1 MVFSPLSLRKR
12 FIYKGKRITIK
23 LIYNI
28 QNMAQVFKTT
38 DYTIGKL
45 IDDIEIGDIA
55 LPHIQRPFVW
65 YKKISK
71 VRDLFDSIY
80 RGYPIGYLL
89 FWENAN
95 RSDYKNIGFEEKK
108 RKIPR
113 FLIIDGQQ
121 RLTALFAVMKN
132 QEVLTPDYEQKKIKI
147 AFKPIDVTFKVG
159 DAATD
164 RDPEYIADLSSLWSG
179 EGDFAIISSFINQ
192 LKEKREI
199 SKDEEKT
206 ISANI
211 QSLIN
216 INKYPLTA
224 LEIAPNL
231 EEEIVSDIFVRINS
245 QGVNLTQADFILTLL
260 SVYWEEGR
268 KEIEQFCI
276 DSRKIPGKETH
287 FSSFNY
293 LIKPDPD
300 DMLRVL
306 VGLTFHRAKMKDIYS
321 IIRGRNMETGEFS
334 EELRT
339 QQFDKLK
346 SNLPTI
352 LDNTNWQSFLK
363 ILIGG
368 GYKDEELISS
378 KSAVLYS
385 YILYLVGKQNF
396 NTNNHE
402 LQRIIG
408 RWFVM
413 ASLTGRYSS
422 SPETAFEKDLNRIR
436 EFNHDGFISGLE
448 KIIGE
453 KLTNDFWDIT
463 LVGQMETSSAR
474 SPEANAFYAAL
485 NKLGSS
491 VLFSRKFVG
500 DLYDPSLKIKK
511 KRLEKHHI
519 FPRNYLISKYGFD
532 KNKDKAKINQIAN
545 FTFLEFEDNIEIS
558 DEKPSEY
565 FVMVKK
571 RFSDNE
577 VKEMLN
583 QHAIPENFY
592 QLEYDDF
599 LQERRKLMTGII
611 KKAFNKI

>member
-1 MVFSPLSLRKR
+1 
-12 FIYKGKRITIK
+12 
-23 LIYNI
+23 
-28 QNMAQVFKTT
+28 MAQVFKTT

-55 LPHIQRPFVW
+55 LPDIQRPFVW
-65 YKKISK
+65 YRKISK

-95 RSDYKNIGFEEKK
+95 RSDYKNIGFDEKK

-121 RLTALFAVMKN
+121 RLTALFAVIKN
-132 QEVLTPDYEQKKIKI
+132 LEVLTPDYDKKHIKI
-147 AFKPIDVTFKVG
+147 AFKPMDGTFKVG

-164 RDPEYIADLSSLWSG
+164 RDPEFISNIATLWSG
-179 EGDFAIISSFINQ
+179 EGDFSIITTYLAK
-192 LKEKREI
+192 LKENREI
-199 SKDEEKT
+199 SKEEEKI
-206 ISANI
+206 ISTNI

-216 INKYPLTA
+216 ILKYPLTA
-224 LEIAPNL
+224 LEVTAELP
-231 EEEIVSDIFVRINS
+231 EEVVSDIFVRINS

-268 KEIEQFCI
+268 KEIEQFAI
-276 DSRKIPGKETH
+276 DSRKVPDKNTRY
-287 FSSFNY
+287 SSFNY

-300 DMLRVL
+300 DMLRIL
-306 VGLTFHRAKMKDIYS
+306 IGLSFQRAKMRDVYS
-321 IIRGRNMETGEFS
+321 IIRGRNIETGEFS
-334 EELRT
+334 KELRET
-339 QQFDKLK
+339 QFTKLK
-346 SNLPTI
+346 EHLPNV

-363 ILIGG
+363 ILIGC

-378 KSAVLYS
+378 KNAVLYS
-385 YILYLVGKQNF
+385 YILYLIGKINF
-396 NTNNHE
+396 QANNFE

-413 ASLTGRYSS
+413 TSITGRYSS
-422 SPETAFEKDLNRIR
+422 SPETAFEKDLNKIKD
-436 EFNHDGFISGLE
+436 FDQNSFISGLE
-448 KIIGE
+448 KIIADS
-453 KLTNDFWDIT
+453 LTNDFWEVS

-485 NKLGSS
+485 NKLGSPI
-491 VLFSRKFVG
+491 LFSHKLVG
-500 DLYDPSLKIKK
+500 DLYDPSLKLKK

-519 FPRNYLISKYGFD
+519 FPRNYLITKYGFD

-545 FTFLEFEDNIEIS
+545 LTFLEFEDNIEIS
-558 DEKPSEY
+558 DANPQEY
-565 FVMVKK
+565 FNLVKK
-571 RFSDNE
+571 RFNESDLAS
-577 VKEMLN
+577 MLA

-592 QLEYDDF
+592 ELEYDEF
-599 LQERRKLMTGII
+599 LQKRRKLMAGVIR
-611 KKAFNKI
+611 KAFNKI

>member
-1 MVFSPLSLRKR
+1 
-12 FIYKGKRITIK
+12 
-23 LIYNI
+23 
-28 QNMAQVFKTT
+28 MAQVFKTT
-38 DYTIGKL
+38 DYTIAKL

-55 LPHIQRPFVW
+55 LPDIQRPFVW

-132 QEVLTPDYEQKKIKI
+132 QEVLTPDYERKNIKI
-147 AFKPIDVTFKVG
+147 AFRPIDALFKVG

-164 RDPEYIADLSSLWSG
+164 RDPEYIPDLSALWSG
-179 EGDFAIISSFINQ
+179 EGDFAIISNFISA

-199 SKDEEKT
+199 TKEEEKT
-206 ISANI
+206 ISSNI

-245 QGVNLTQADFILTLL
+245 QGVSLTQADFILTLL

-276 DSRKIPGKETH
+276 DSRKIPEKETR

-306 VGLTFHRAKMKDIYS
+306 VGLTFHRAKMKDVYS
-321 IIRGRNMETGEFS
+321 IIRGRDMETGEFS
-334 EELRT
+334 EDLRT

-346 SNLPTI
+346 VNLPTI

-385 YILYLVGKQNF
+385 YILYLIGKQNF
-396 NTNNHE
+396 NTQNHE

-413 ASLTGRYSS
+413 SSLTGRYSS
-422 SPETAFEKDLNRIR
+422 SPETAFEKDLNRIK
-436 EFNHDGFISGLE
+436 EFNPDGFISGLE
-448 KIIGE
+448 KIISE
-453 KLTNDFWDIT
+453 NLTNDFWDIT

-485 NKLGSS
+485 NKLGSP
-491 VLFSRKFVG
+491 VLFSRKLVG

-532 KNKDKAKINQIAN
+532 KNEDKAKINQIAN
-545 FTFLEFEDNIEIS
+545 LTFLEFEDNIEIS
-558 DEKPSEY
+558 DDKPSEY
-565 FVMVKK
+565 FAMVQK
-571 RFSDNE
+571 RFGESE
-577 VKEMLN
+577 IKEMLA

>member
-1 MVFSPLSLRKR
+1 
-12 FIYKGKRITIK
+12 
-23 LIYNI
+23 
-28 QNMAQVFKTT
+28 MAQVFKTT
-38 DYTIGKL
+38 DYTIAKL

-55 LPHIQRPFVW
+55 LPDIQRPFVW

-132 QEVLTPDYEQKKIKI
+132 QEVLTPDYERKNIKI
-147 AFKPIDVTFKVG
+147 AFKPLDSTFKVG

-179 EGDFAIISSFINQ
+179 EGDFAIISSFIAN

-206 ISANI
+206 ISSNI

-245 QGVNLTQADFILTLL
+245 QGVSLTQADFILTLL

-276 DSRKIPGKETH
+276 DSRKIPEKETR

-306 VGLTFHRAKMKDIYS
+306 VGLTFHRAKMKDVYS
-321 IIRGRNMETGEFS
+321 IIRGRDMETGEFS

-346 SNLPTI
+346 LNLPTI

-363 ILIGG
+363 VLIGG

-385 YILYLVGKQNF
+385 YIIYLIGKQNF
-396 NTNNHE
+396 NTQSHE

-413 ASLTGRYSS
+413 SSLTGRYSS
-422 SPETAFEKDLNRIR
+422 SPETAFEKDLNRIK
-436 EFNHDGFISGLE
+436 EFNQDGFISGLE

-453 KLTNDFWDIT
+453 NLTNDFWDIT

-485 NKLGSS
+485 NKLGSP

-532 KNKDKAKINQIAN
+532 KNKNKAKINQIAN
-545 FTFLEFEDNIEIS
+545 LTFLEFEDNIEIS
-558 DEKPSEY
+558 DDKPSEY
-565 FVMVKK
+565 FAMVQK
-571 RFSDNE
+571 RFGENE
-577 VKEMLN
+577 IKEMLA

-599 LQERRKLMTGII
+599 LQKRRKLMTGII

>member
-1 MVFSPLSLRKR
+1 
-12 FIYKGKRITIK
+12 
-23 LIYNI
+23 
-28 QNMAQVFKTT
+28 MAQVFKTT

-45 IDDIEIGDIA
+45 MDDIEIGDIA
-55 LPHIQRPFVW
+55 LPDIQRPFVW

-95 RSDYKNIGFEEKK
+95 RSDYKNIGFDEKK

-132 QEVLTPDYEQKKIKI
+132 QEVLTPDYERKTIKI
-147 AFKPIDVTFKVG
+147 AFRPIDALFKVG

-164 RDPEYIADLSSLWSG
+164 RDPEYIPDLSALWSG
-179 EGDFAIISSFINQ
+179 EGDYAIISNFIST

-199 SKDEEKT
+199 TKEEEKT
-206 ISANI
+206 ISSNI

-245 QGVNLTQADFILTLL
+245 QGVSLTQADFILTLL

-276 DSRKIPGKETH
+276 DSRKIPDKETR

-306 VGLTFHRAKMKDIYS
+306 VGLTFHRAKMKDVYS
-321 IIRGRNMETGEFS
+321 IIRGRDMGTGEFS

-346 SNLPTI
+346 LNLPTI

-385 YILYLVGKQNF
+385 YILYLIGKQNF
-396 NTNNHE
+396 NTQNHE

-413 ASLTGRYSS
+413 SSLTGRYSS
-422 SPETAFEKDLNRIR
+422 SPETAFEKDLNRIK
-436 EFNHDGFISGLE
+436 EFNPDGFISGLE

-453 KLTNDFWDIT
+453 NLTNDFWDIT

-485 NKLGSS
+485 NKLGSP
-491 VLFSRKFVG
+491 VLFSRKLVG

-545 FTFLEFEDNIEIS
+545 LTFLEFEDNIEIS
-558 DEKPSEY
+558 DDKPSEY
-565 FVMVKK
+565 FAMVQK
-571 RFSDNE
+571 RFGESE
-577 VKEMLN
+577 IIEMLA

-592 QLEYDDF
+592 HLEYDDF

>member
-1 MVFSPLSLRKR
+1 
-12 FIYKGKRITIK
+12 
-23 LIYNI
+23 
-28 QNMAQVFKTT
+28 MAQVFKTT

-55 LPHIQRPFVW
+55 LPDIQRPFVW
-65 YKKISK
+65 YRKISK

-95 RSDYKNIGFEEKK
+95 RSDYKNIGFDEKK

-121 RLTALFAVMKN
+121 RLTALFAVIKN
-132 QEVLTPDYEQKKIKI
+132 QEVLTPDYEKKKIKI
-147 AFKPIDVTFKVG
+147 AFKPIDSTFKVG

-164 RDPEYIADLSSLWSG
+164 RDPEYVADISSLWAG
-179 EGDFAIISSFINQ
+179 EGDFSIINAFLSK
-192 LKEKREI
+192 LKEVKEI
-199 SKDEEKT
+199 DKEEEKI

-211 QSLIN
+211 QNLIN
-216 INKYPLTA
+216 IAKYPLTA
-224 LEIAPNL
+224 LEISADLL
-231 EEEIVSDIFVRINS
+231 EETVSDIFVRINS
-245 QGVNLTQADFILTLL
+245 QGVSLTQADFILTLL

-268 KEIEQFCI
+268 KEIEQFAI
-276 DSRKIPGKETH
+276 DSRKVPDKDTRY
-287 FSSFNY
+287 SSFNY

-300 DMLRVL
+300 DMLRIL
-306 VGLTFHRAKMKDIYS
+306 VGCSFHRAKMKDVYS
-321 IIRGRNMETGEFS
+321 IIRGRDMETGEFS

-339 QQFDKLK
+339 KQFEKLK
-346 SNLPTI
+346 THLPLV

-363 ILIGG
+363 ILIGS

-378 KSAVLYS
+378 KNAVLYS
-385 YILYLVGKQNF
+385 YIIYLIGKLNF
-396 NTNNHE
+396 NVSHHE

-413 ASLTGRYSS
+413 TSVTGRYSS
-422 SPETAFEKDLNRIR
+422 SPETAFEKDLNRIK
-436 EFNHDGFISGLE
+436 EFDENSFVAGLE
-448 KIIGE
+448 KIITDN
-453 KLTNDFWDIT
+453 LTNDFWEIT

-485 NKLGSS
+485 NKLGSP
-491 VLFSRKFVG
+491 VLFSRKLVG

-545 FTFLEFEDNIEIS
+545 LTFLEFEDNIEIS
-558 DEKPSEY
+558 DANPSEY
-565 FVMVKK
+565 FAMVKK
-571 RFSDNE
+571 RFADNE
-577 VKEMLN
+577 LNEMLN
-583 QHAIPENFY
+583 QHAIPDNFY
-592 QLEYDDF
+592 QLEYDEF
-599 LQERRKLMTGII
+599 LQKRRKLMASVIR
-611 KKAFNKI
+611 KAFNKI

>member
-1 MVFSPLSLRKR
+1 
-12 FIYKGKRITIK
+12 
-23 LIYNI
+23 
-28 QNMAQVFKTT
+28 MAQVFKTT
-38 DYTIGKL
+38 DYTIAKL

-55 LPHIQRPFVW
+55 LPDIQRPFVW

-95 RSDYKNIGFEEKK
+95 RSDYKNIGFDEKK

-132 QEVLTPDYEQKKIKI
+132 QEVLTPDYERKNIKI
-147 AFKPIDVTFKVG
+147 AFKPLDSTFKVG

-179 EGDFAIISSFINQ
+179 DGDFAIISSFIAN

-199 SKDEEKT
+199 SKEEEKT
-206 ISANI
+206 ISSNI

-245 QGVNLTQADFILTLL
+245 QGVSLTQADFILTLL

-276 DSRKIPGKETH
+276 DSRKIPEKETR

-306 VGLTFHRAKMKDIYS
+306 VGLTFHRAKMKDVYS
-321 IIRGRNMETGEFS
+321 IIRGRDMETGEFS

-346 SNLPTI
+346 LNLPTI

-385 YILYLVGKQNF
+385 YIIYLIGKQNF
-396 NTNNHE
+396 NTQNHE

-413 ASLTGRYSS
+413 SSLTGRYSS
-422 SPETAFEKDLNRIR
+422 SPETAFEKDLNRIK
-436 EFNHDGFISGLE
+436 EFNPDGFISGLE
-448 KIIGE
+448 KIISE
-453 KLTNDFWDIT
+453 NLTNDFWDIT

-485 NKLGSS
+485 NKLGSA
-491 VLFSRKFVG
+491 VLFSRKLVG

-545 FTFLEFEDNIEIS
+545 LTFLEFEDNIEIS
-558 DEKPSEY
+558 DDKPSEY
-565 FVMVKK
+565 FAMVQK
-571 RFSDNE
+571 RFGESE
-577 VKEMLN
+577 IKEMLA

>member
-1 MVFSPLSLRKR
+1 
-12 FIYKGKRITIK
+12 
-23 LIYNI
+23 
-28 QNMAQVFKTT
+28 MAQVFKTT
-38 DYTIGKL
+38 DYTITKL

-55 LPHIQRPFVW
+55 LPDIQRPFVW

-89 FWENAN
+89 FWESAN

-132 QEVLTPDYEQKKIKI
+132 QEVLTPDYERKNIKI
-147 AFKPIDVTFKVG
+147 AFKPLDSTFKVG

-179 EGDFAIISSFINQ
+179 EGDFAIISSFIAN

-206 ISANI
+206 ISSNI

-245 QGVNLTQADFILTLL
+245 QGVSLTQADFILTLL

-276 DSRKIPGKETH
+276 DSRKIPEKETR
-287 FSSFNY
+287 FSPFNY

-306 VGLTFHRAKMKDIYS
+306 VGLTFHRAKMKDVYS
-321 IIRGRNMETGEFS
+321 IIRGRDMETGEFS

-346 SNLPTI
+346 LNLPTI
-352 LDNTNWQSFLK
+352 LDNTNWQGFLK
-363 ILIGG
+363 VLIGG

-385 YILYLVGKQNF
+385 YIIYLIGKQNF
-396 NTNNHE
+396 NTQNHE

-413 ASLTGRYSS
+413 SSLTGRYSS
-422 SPETAFEKDLNRIR
+422 SPETAFEKDLNRIK
-436 EFNHDGFISGLE
+436 EFNPDGFISGLE

-453 KLTNDFWDIT
+453 NLTNDFWDIT

-485 NKLGSS
+485 NKLGSP
-491 VLFSRKFVG
+491 VLFSRKLVG

-545 FTFLEFEDNIEIS
+545 LTFLEFEDNIEIS
-558 DEKPSEY
+558 DDKPSEY
-565 FVMVKK
+565 FAMVQK
-571 RFSDNE
+571 RFGESEIN
-577 VKEMLN
+577 EMLN
-583 QHAIPENFY
+583 QHAIPENFH
-592 QLEYDDF
+592 QLEYDEF

>member
-1 MVFSPLSLRKR
+1 
-12 FIYKGKRITIK
+12 
-23 LIYNI
+23 
-28 QNMAQVFKTT
+28 MAQVFKTT
-38 DYTIGKL
+38 DYTIAKL

-55 LPHIQRPFVW
+55 LPDIQRPFVW

-132 QEVLTPDYEQKKIKI
+132 QEVLTPDYERKNIKI
-147 AFKPIDVTFKVG
+147 AFKPLDSTFKVG

-179 EGDFAIISSFINQ
+179 EGDFAIISSFIAN

-206 ISANI
+206 ISSNI

-245 QGVNLTQADFILTLL
+245 QGVSLTQADFILTLL

-276 DSRKIPGKETH
+276 DSRKIPEKETR

-306 VGLTFHRAKMKDIYS
+306 VGLTFHRAKMKDVYS
-321 IIRGRNMETGEFS
+321 IIRGRDMETGEFS

-346 SNLPTI
+346 LNLPTI
-352 LDNTNWQSFLK
+352 LDNTNWQGFLK
-363 ILIGG
+363 VLIGG

-385 YILYLVGKQNF
+385 YIIYLIGKQNF
-396 NTNNHE
+396 NTQNHE

-413 ASLTGRYSS
+413 SSLTGRYSS
-422 SPETAFEKDLNRIR
+422 SPETAFEKDLNRIK
-436 EFNHDGFISGLE
+436 EFNPDGFISGLE

-453 KLTNDFWDIT
+453 NLTNDFWDIT

-485 NKLGSS
+485 NKLGSP
-491 VLFSRKFVG
+491 VLFSRKLVG

-545 FTFLEFEDNIEIS
+545 LTFLEFEDNIEIS
-558 DEKPSEY
+558 DDKPSEY
-565 FVMVKK
+565 FAMVQK
-571 RFSDNE
+571 RFGENE
-577 VKEMLN
+577 IKEMLA

-599 LQERRKLMTGII
+599 LQKRRKLMTGII

>member
-1 MVFSPLSLRKR
+1 
-12 FIYKGKRITIK
+12 
-23 LIYNI
+23 
-28 QNMAQVFKTT
+28 MAQVFKTT

-55 LPHIQRPFVW
+55 LPDIQRPFVW
-65 YKKISK
+65 FKKISK

-132 QEVLTPDYEQKKIKI
+132 QEVLTPDYEKKKIKI
-147 AFKPIDVTFKVG
+147 AFKPIDGTFKVG

-164 RDPEYIADLSSLWSG
+164 RDPEYIPDLSALWSG
-179 EGDFAIISSFINQ
+179 DGDFAIISSFIEQ
-192 LKEKREI
+192 LKEKRDI
-199 SKDEEKT
+199 SKDEEKN
-206 ISANI
+206 ISAGI

-231 EEEIVSDIFVRINS
+231 AEEIVSDIFVRINS
-245 QGVNLTQADFILTLL
+245 AGVSLTQADFILTLL
-260 SVYWEEGR
+260 SVYWEDGR
-268 KEIEQFCI
+268 KEIEQFCV
-276 DSRKIPGKETH
+276 DSRRIPGEEVR
-287 FSSFNY
+287 FSSFNH

-300 DMLRVL
+300 DILRVL
-306 VGLTFHRAKMKDIYS
+306 VGFTFHRAKMKDVYS
-321 IIRGRNMETGEFS
+321 IIRGRDMETGEFS
-334 EELRT
+334 EDLRT
-339 QQFDKLK
+339 QQFNKLK
-346 SNLPTI
+346 NNLPTI
-352 LDNTNWQSFLK
+352 LDNTNWLSFLT
-363 ILIGG
+363 ILIGC

-378 KSAVLYS
+378 KNVVLYS
-385 YILYLVGKQNF
+385 YILYLMGKENF
-396 NTNNHE
+396 STQNHE
-402 LQRIIG
+402 FQRVIG

-422 SPETAFEKDLNRIR
+422 SPETAFEKDLNKIK
-436 EFNHDGFISGLE
+436 EFSSDGFVNGLE
-448 KIIGE
+448 KIIADN
-453 KLTNDFWDIT
+453 LTNDFWDIT
-463 LVGQMETSSAR
+463 LVGQMETSSTQ
-474 SPEANAFYAAL
+474 SPEANAFYASL
-485 NKLGSS
+485 NKLGSQI
-491 VLFSRKFVG
+491 LFSRKLVG

-511 KRLEKHHI
+511 KRLERHHI
-519 FPRNYLISKYGFD
+519 FPRNFLISKYKFD

-545 FTFLEFEDNIEIS
+545 LTFLEFKDNIEIS
-558 DEKPSEY
+558 DSNPNEY
-565 FVMVKK
+565 FAMVRE
-571 RFSDNE
+571 RFDD
-577 VKEMLN
+577 KELTDMLDK
-583 QHAIPENFY
+583 HGIPGNFY

-599 LQERRKLMTGII
+599 LQKRRKLMVRVI

>member
-1 MVFSPLSLRKR
+1 
-12 FIYKGKRITIK
+12 
-23 LIYNI
+23 
-28 QNMAQVFKTT
+28 MAQVFKTT
-38 DYTIGKL
+38 DYTIAKL

-55 LPHIQRPFVW
+55 LPDIQRPFVW

-89 FWENAN
+89 FWESAN

-132 QEVLTPDYEQKKIKI
+132 QEVLTPDYERKNIKI
-147 AFKPIDVTFKVG
+147 AFKPLDSTFKVG

-179 EGDFAIISSFINQ
+179 EGDFAIISSFIAN

-206 ISANI
+206 ISSNI

-245 QGVNLTQADFILTLL
+245 QGVSLTQADFILTLL

-276 DSRKIPGKETH
+276 DSRKIPEKETR

-306 VGLTFHRAKMKDIYS
+306 VGLTFHRAKMKDVYS
-321 IIRGRNMETGEFS
+321 IIRGRDMETGEFS

-346 SNLPTI
+346 LNLPTI
-352 LDNTNWQSFLK
+352 LDNTNWQGFLK
-363 ILIGG
+363 VLIGG

-385 YILYLVGKQNF
+385 YIIYLIGKQNF
-396 NTNNHE
+396 NTQNHE

-413 ASLTGRYSS
+413 SSLTGRYSS
-422 SPETAFEKDLNRIR
+422 SPETAFEKDLNRIK
-436 EFNHDGFISGLE
+436 EFNPDGFISGLE

-453 KLTNDFWDIT
+453 NLTNDFWDIT

-485 NKLGSS
+485 NKLGSP
-491 VLFSRKFVG
+491 VLFSRKLVG

-545 FTFLEFEDNIEIS
+545 LTFLEFEDNIEIS
-558 DEKPSEY
+558 DDKPSEY
-565 FVMVKK
+565 FAMVQK
-571 RFSDNE
+571 RFGENE
-577 VKEMLN
+577 IKEMLA

-599 LQERRKLMTGII
+599 LQKRRRLMTGII

>member
-1 MVFSPLSLRKR
+1 
-12 FIYKGKRITIK
+12 
-23 LIYNI
+23 
-28 QNMAQVFKTT
+28 MAQVFKTT

-45 IDDIEIGDIA
+45 MDDIEIGDIA
-55 LPHIQRPFVW
+55 LPDIQRPFVW

-71 VRDLFDSIY
+71 IRDLFDSIY

-95 RSDYKNIGFEEKK
+95 RSDYKNIGFDEKK

-121 RLTALFAVMKN
+121 RLTAFFAVMKN
-132 QEVLTPDYEQKKIKI
+132 QEVLTPDYESKTIKI
-147 AFKPIDVTFKVG
+147 AFRPIDALFKVG

-164 RDPEYIADLSSLWSG
+164 RDPEYIPNLSALWSG
-179 EGDFAIISSFINQ
+179 EGDFAIISNFISA

-199 SKDEEKT
+199 TKEEEKT
-206 ISANI
+206 ISSNI

-245 QGVNLTQADFILTLL
+245 QGVSLTQADFILTLL

-276 DSRKIPGKETH
+276 DSRKIPEKETR

-300 DMLRVL
+300 DILRVL
-306 VGLTFHRAKMKDIYS
+306 VGLAFHRAKMKDIYS
-321 IIRGRNMETGEFS
+321 IIRGRDMETGEFS
-334 EELRT
+334 EELRM
-339 QQFDKLK
+339 QQFNKLK
-346 SNLPTI
+346 FNLPII

-378 KSAVLYS
+378 KSAVLFS
-385 YILYLVGKQNF
+385 YIIYLIGKQNF
-396 NTNNHE
+396 NTQNHE

-413 ASLTGRYSS
+413 SSLTGRYSS
-422 SPETAFEKDLNRIR
+422 SPETAFEKDLNRIK
-436 EFNHDGFISGLE
+436 EFNPDGFISGLE
-448 KIIGE
+448 KIISE
-453 KLTNDFWDIT
+453 NLTNDFWDIT

-485 NKLGSS
+485 NKLGSP
-491 VLFSRKFVG
+491 VLFSRKLVG

-519 FPRNYLISKYGFD
+519 FPRNYLISMYGFD

-545 FTFLEFEDNIEIS
+545 MTFLEFEDNIEIS
-558 DEKPSEY
+558 DDKPSEY
-565 FVMVKK
+565 FEMVQK
-571 RFSDNE
+571 RFSE
-577 VKEMLN
+577 SEIKEMLA

-592 QLEYDDF
+592 QLEYGEF

>member
-1 MVFSPLSLRKR
+1 
-12 FIYKGKRITIK
+12 
-23 LIYNI
+23 
-28 QNMAQVFKTT
+28 MAQVFKTT

-45 IDDIEIGDIA
+45 MDDIEIGDIA
-55 LPHIQRPFVW
+55 LPDIQRPFVW

-95 RSDYKNIGFEEKK
+95 RSDYKNIGFDEKK

-132 QEVLTPDYEQKKIKI
+132 QEVLTPDYESKTIKI
-147 AFKPIDVTFKVG
+147 AFRPIDALFKVG

-164 RDPEYIADLSSLWSG
+164 RDPEYIPDLSALWSG
-179 EGDFAIISSFINQ
+179 EGDFAIISNFISA

-199 SKDEEKT
+199 TKEEEKT
-206 ISANI
+206 ISSNI

-245 QGVNLTQADFILTLL
+245 QGVSLTQADFILTLL

-276 DSRKIPGKETH
+276 DSRKIPEKETR

-306 VGLTFHRAKMKDIYS
+306 VGLTFHRAKMKDVYS
-321 IIRGRNMETGEFS
+321 IIRGRDMETGEFL
-334 EELRT
+334 EDLRT

-346 SNLPTI
+346 LNLPTI

-385 YILYLVGKQNF
+385 YILFLIGKQNF
-396 NTNNHE
+396 NTQNHE

-422 SPETAFEKDLNRIR
+422 SPETAFEKDLNRIK
-436 EFNHDGFISGLE
+436 EFNPDGFISGLE
-448 KIIGE
+448 KIIDE
-453 KLTNDFWDIT
+453 NLTNDFWNIT

-485 NKLGSS
+485 NKLGSP
-491 VLFSRKFVG
+491 VLFSRKLVG

-545 FTFLEFEDNIEIS
+545 LTFLEFEDNIEIS
-558 DEKPSEY
+558 DDKPSEY
-565 FVMVKK
+565 FAMVQK
-571 RFSDNE
+571 RFGESE
-577 VKEMLN
+577 IKEMLA

-611 KKAFNKI
+611 KKAFSKI

>member
-1 MVFSPLSLRKR
+1 
-12 FIYKGKRITIK
+12 
-23 LIYNI
+23 
-28 QNMAQVFKTT
+28 MAQVFKTT

-45 IDDIEIGDIA
+45 MDDIEIGDIA
-55 LPHIQRPFVW
+55 LPDIQRPFVW

-95 RSDYKNIGFEEKK
+95 RNDYKNIGFKEKK

-132 QEVLTPDYEQKKIKI
+132 QEVLTPDYESKKIKI
-147 AFKPIDVTFKVG
+147 AFRPTNAIFKVG

-164 RDPEYIADLSSLWSG
+164 RDPEYIPDLSALWSG
-179 EGDFAIISSFINQ
+179 EGDYAVISNFISQ
-192 LKEKREI
+192 LKEKRDIAKE
-199 SKDEEKT
+199 EEKT

-245 QGVNLTQADFILTLL
+245 QGVSLTQADFILTLL

-276 DSRKIPGKETH
+276 DSRQTPKKETR
-287 FSSFNY
+287 FSSFNH

-306 VGLTFHRAKMKDIYS
+306 VGLTFHRAKMKDVYS
-321 IIRGRNMETGEFS
+321 IIRGRDMETGVFS
-334 EELRT
+334 EDLRT

-346 SNLPTI
+346 QNLPTI

-378 KSAVLYS
+378 KNAVLYS
-385 YILYLVGKQNF
+385 YVLFLIGKQDF
-396 NTNNHE
+396 NTQHYE

-413 ASLTGRYSS
+413 TSLTGRYSS
-422 SPETAFEKDLNRIR
+422 SPETAFEKDLNRIK
-436 EFNHDGFISGLE
+436 EFNLDGFVSGLE
-448 KIIGE
+448 KIIDE
-453 KLTNDFWDIT
+453 NLTNDFWNIT

-485 NKLGSS
+485 NKLGSP
-491 VLFSRKFVG
+491 VLFSRKLVG
-500 DLYDPSLKIKK
+500 DLYDPSLKTKK

-519 FPRNYLISKYGFD
+519 FPRNYLVSKYGFD
-532 KNKDKAKINQIAN
+532 NKKDKAKINQIAN
-545 FTFLEFEDNIEIS
+545 LTFLEFEDNIEIS
-558 DEKPSEY
+558 DDTPSKY
-565 FVMVKK
+565 FATLKR
-571 RFSDNE
+571 RFSESELN
-577 VKEMLN
+577 EMLA
-583 QHAIPENFY
+583 QHAVPENFH
-592 QLEYDDF
+592 QLEYDTF
-599 LQERRKLMTGII
+599 LERRRKLIAGII
-611 KKAFNKI
+611 KRAFDKI

>member
-1 MVFSPLSLRKR
+1 
-12 FIYKGKRITIK
+12 
-23 LIYNI
+23 
-28 QNMAQVFKTT
+28 MAQVFKTT
-38 DYTIGKL
+38 DYTIAKL

-55 LPHIQRPFVW
+55 LPDIQRPFVW

-95 RSDYKNIGFEEKK
+95 RSDYKNIGFDEKK

-132 QEVLTPDYEQKKIKI
+132 QEVLTPDYERKNIKI
-147 AFKPIDVTFKVG
+147 AFKPLDSTFKVG

-179 EGDFAIISSFINQ
+179 EGDFAIISSFIAN

-199 SKDEEKT
+199 SKEEEKT
-206 ISANI
+206 ISSNI

-245 QGVNLTQADFILTLL
+245 QGVSLTQADFILTLL

-276 DSRKIPGKETH
+276 DSRKIPEKETR

-306 VGLTFHRAKMKDIYS
+306 VGLTFHRAKMKDVYS
-321 IIRGRNMETGEFS
+321 IIRGRDMETGEFS

-346 SNLPTI
+346 LNLPTI

-363 ILIGG
+363 VLIGG

-378 KSAVLYS
+378 KNAVLYS
-385 YILYLVGKQNF
+385 YILYLIGKQNF
-396 NTNNHE
+396 NTQNHE

-413 ASLTGRYSS
+413 SSLTGRYSS
-422 SPETAFEKDLNRIR
+422 SPETAFEKDLNRIK
-436 EFNHDGFISGLE
+436 EFNLDGFISGLE

-453 KLTNDFWDIT
+453 NLTNDFWDIT

-485 NKLGSS
+485 NKLGSP
-491 VLFSRKFVG
+491 VLFSRKLVG

-545 FTFLEFEDNIEIS
+545 LTFLEFEDNIEIS
-558 DEKPSEY
+558 DDKPSEY
-565 FVMVKK
+565 FAMVQK
-571 RFSDNE
+571 RFGESE
-577 VKEMLN
+577 IQEMLA

>member
-1 MVFSPLSLRKR
+1 
-12 FIYKGKRITIK
+12 
-23 LIYNI
+23 
-28 QNMAQVFKTT
+28 MAQVFKTT

-45 IDDIEIGDIA
+45 MDDIEIGDIA
-55 LPHIQRPFVW
+55 LPDIQRPFVW

-121 RLTALFAVMKN
+121 RLTALFAVMKD
-132 QEVLTPDYEQKKIKI
+132 QEVLTPDYEKKKIKI
-147 AFKPIDVTFKVG
+147 AFKPLDSTFKVG

-179 EGDFAIISSFINQ
+179 EGDFAIISSFITN

-199 SKDEEKT
+199 SKNEEKT

-224 LEIAPNL
+224 LEIVPNL

-245 QGVNLTQADFILTLL
+245 QGVSLTQADFILTLL

-276 DSRKIPGKETH
+276 DSRKIPEKETR

-306 VGLTFHRAKMKDIYS
+306 IGLTFHRAKMKDVYS

-334 EELRT
+334 EDLRT

-346 SNLPTI
+346 LNLPTI

-363 ILIGG
+363 VLIGG
-368 GYKDEELISS
+368 GYKGEELISS

-385 YILYLVGKQNF
+385 YILYLIGKQNF
-396 NTNNHE
+396 NTQNNE

-422 SPETAFEKDLNRIR
+422 SPETVFEKDLNRIK
-436 EFNHDGFISGLE
+436 EFNPDGFTNGLE

-453 KLTNDFWDIT
+453 NLTNDFWDIT

-491 VLFSRKFVG
+491 VLFSRKLVG
-500 DLYDPSLKIKK
+500 NLYDPSLKIRK

-519 FPRNYLISKYGFD
+519 FPRNFLISKYRFD

-545 FTFLEFEDNIEIS
+545 LTFLEFEDNIEIS
-558 DEKPSEY
+558 DDKPSEY
-565 FVMVKK
+565 FAMVQK
-571 RFSDNE
+571 RFDE
-577 VKEMLN
+577 KEIKEMLN

-592 QLEYDDF
+592 QLEYDEF

>member
-1 MVFSPLSLRKR
+1 
-12 FIYKGKRITIK
+12 
-23 LIYNI
+23 
-28 QNMAQVFKTT
+28 MAQVFKTT

-45 IDDIEIGDIA
+45 MDDIEIGDIA
-55 LPHIQRPFVW
+55 LPDIQRPFVW

-95 RSDYKNIGFEEKK
+95 RSDYKNIGFDEKK

-132 QEVLTPDYEQKKIKI
+132 QEVLTPDYESKTIKI
-147 AFKPIDVTFKVG
+147 AFRPIDALFKVG

-164 RDPEYIADLSSLWSG
+164 RDPEYIPDLSALWSG
-179 EGDFAIISSFINQ
+179 EGDFAIISNFISA

-199 SKDEEKT
+199 TKEEEKT
-206 ISANI
+206 ISSNI

-245 QGVNLTQADFILTLL
+245 QGVSLTQADFILTLL

-276 DSRKIPGKETH
+276 DSRKIPEKETR

-306 VGLTFHRAKMKDIYS
+306 VGLTFHRAKMKDVYS
-321 IIRGRNMETGEFS
+321 IIRGRDMETGEFS
-334 EELRT
+334 EDLRT

-346 SNLPTI
+346 LNLPTI

-385 YILYLVGKQNF
+385 YILYLIGKQNF
-396 NTNNHE
+396 NTQNHE

-413 ASLTGRYSS
+413 SSLTGRYSS
-422 SPETAFEKDLNRIR
+422 SPETAFEKDLNRIK
-436 EFNHDGFISGLE
+436 EFSPDGFISGLE

-453 KLTNDFWDIT
+453 NLTNDFWDIT

-485 NKLGSS
+485 NKLGSP
-491 VLFSRKFVG
+491 VLFSRKLVG

-545 FTFLEFEDNIEIS
+545 LTFFEFEDNIEIS
-558 DEKPSEY
+558 DNKPSEY
-565 FVMVKK
+565 FAMVQK
-571 RFSDNE
+571 RFGESE
-577 VKEMLN
+577 IKEMLA

-599 LQERRKLMTGII
+599 LQERRRLMTGII

>member
-1 MVFSPLSLRKR
+1 
-12 FIYKGKRITIK
+12 
-23 LIYNI
+23 
-28 QNMAQVFKTT
+28 MAQVFKTT
-38 DYTIGKL
+38 DYTIAKL

-55 LPHIQRPFVW
+55 LPDIQRPFVW

-132 QEVLTPDYEQKKIKI
+132 QEVLTPDYEKKKIKI
-147 AFKPIDVTFKVG
+147 AFKPLDSTFKVG

-179 EGDFAIISSFINQ
+179 EGDFAIISSFIAN

-199 SKDEEKT
+199 SKEEEKI
-206 ISANI
+206 ISSNI

-231 EEEIVSDIFVRINS
+231 EEEVVSDIFVRINS
-245 QGVNLTQADFILTLL
+245 RGVSLTQADFILTLL

-276 DSRKIPGKETH
+276 DSRKIPEKETR

-306 VGLTFHRAKMKDIYS
+306 VGLTFYRAKMKDVYS
-321 IIRGRNMETGEFS
+321 IIRGRDMETGEFS
-334 EELRT
+334 ENLRT

-346 SNLPTI
+346 INLPTI

-396 NTNNHE
+396 NTQNHE

-413 ASLTGRYSS
+413 SSLTGRYSS
-422 SPETAFEKDLNRIR
+422 SPETAFEKDLNKVK
-436 EFNHDGFISGLE
+436 EFNPDGFVSGLE

-453 KLTNDFWDIT
+453 ILTNDFWDIT

-485 NKLGSS
+485 NKLGSP
-491 VLFSRKFVG
+491 VLFSRKLVG
-500 DLYDPSLKIKK
+500 DLYDPSLKVKK

-545 FTFLEFEDNIEIS
+545 LTFLEFEDNIEIS
-558 DEKPSEY
+558 DDKPSEY
-565 FVMVKK
+565 FAMVQK
-571 RFSDNE
+571 RFGENE
-577 VKEMLN
+577 IKEMLA

-592 QLEYDDF
+592 QLEYDKF
-599 LQERRKLMTGII
+599 LQERRKLMAGII

>member
-1 MVFSPLSLRKR
+1 
-12 FIYKGKRITIK
+12 
-23 LIYNI
+23 
-28 QNMAQVFKTT
+28 MAQVFKTT
-38 DYTIGKL
+38 DYTIAKL

-55 LPHIQRPFVW
+55 LPDIQRPFVW

-132 QEVLTPDYEQKKIKI
+132 QEVLTPDYEKKKIKI
-147 AFKPIDVTFKVG
+147 AFKPLDSTFKVG

-179 EGDFAIISSFINQ
+179 EGDFAIISSFIAN
-192 LKEKREI
+192 LKEKREM
-199 SKDEEKT
+199 SKEEEKT
-206 ISANI
+206 ISSNI

-231 EEEIVSDIFVRINS
+231 EEEVVSDIFVRINS
-245 QGVNLTQADFILTLL
+245 QGVSLTQADFILTLL

-276 DSRKIPGKETH
+276 DSRKIPEKETR

-306 VGLTFHRAKMKDIYS
+306 VGLTFYRAKMKDVYS
-321 IIRGRNMETGEFS
+321 IIRGRDMETGEFS
-334 EELRT
+334 ENLRT

-346 SNLPTI
+346 INLPTI

-363 ILIGG
+363 VLIGG

-385 YILYLVGKQNF
+385 YVLYLVGKQNF
-396 NTNNHE
+396 NTQNHE

-413 ASLTGRYSS
+413 SSLTGRYSS
-422 SPETAFEKDLNRIR
+422 SPETAFGKDLNKVK
-436 EFNHDGFISGLE
+436 EFNPDGFVSGLE

-453 KLTNDFWDIT
+453 NLTNDFWDIT

-485 NKLGSS
+485 NKLGSP
-491 VLFSRKFVG
+491 VLFSRKLVG
-500 DLYDPSLKIKK
+500 DLYDPSLKVKK

-545 FTFLEFEDNIEIS
+545 LTFLEFEDNIEIS
-558 DEKPSEY
+558 NDKPSEY
-565 FVMVKK
+565 FAMVQK
-571 RFSDNE
+571 RFGENE
-577 VKEMLN
+577 IKEMLA

-592 QLEYDDF
+592 QLEYDKF
-599 LQERRKLMTGII
+599 LQERRKLMAGII

>member
-1 MVFSPLSLRKR
+1 
-12 FIYKGKRITIK
+12 
-23 LIYNI
+23 
-28 QNMAQVFKTT
+28 MAQVFKTT

-45 IDDIEIGDIA
+45 MDDIEIGDIA
-55 LPHIQRPFVW
+55 LPDIQRPFVW

-95 RSDYKNIGFEEKK
+95 RSDYKNIGFDEKK

-132 QEVLTPDYEQKKIKI
+132 QEVLTPDYERKNIKI
-147 AFKPIDVTFKVG
+147 AFKPLDSTFKVG

-164 RDPEYIADLSSLWSG
+164 RDPEYIPDLSALWSG
-179 EGDFAIISSFINQ
+179 EGDFAIISNFISA

-199 SKDEEKT
+199 TKEEEKT
-206 ISANI
+206 ISSNI

-245 QGVNLTQADFILTLL
+245 QGVSLTQADFILTLL

-276 DSRKIPGKETH
+276 DSRKIPEKETR

-306 VGLTFHRAKMKDIYS
+306 VGLTFHRAKMKDVYS
-321 IIRGRNMETGEFS
+321 IIRGRDMETGEFS
-334 EELRT
+334 EDLRT

-346 SNLPTI
+346 LNLPTI

-385 YILYLVGKQNF
+385 YILYLIGKQNF
-396 NTNNHE
+396 NTQNHE

-413 ASLTGRYSS
+413 SSLTGRYSS
-422 SPETAFEKDLNRIR
+422 SPETAFEKDLNRIK
-436 EFNHDGFISGLE
+436 EFSPDGFISGLE

-453 KLTNDFWDIT
+453 NLTNDFWDIT

-485 NKLGSS
+485 NKLGSP
-491 VLFSRKFVG
+491 VLFSRKLVG

-545 FTFLEFEDNIEIS
+545 LTFLEFEDNIEIS
-558 DEKPSEY
+558 DNKPSEY
-565 FVMVKK
+565 FAMVQK
-571 RFSDNE
+571 RFGESE
-577 VKEMLN
+577 IKEMLA

-599 LQERRKLMTGII
+599 LQERRRLMTGII

>member
-1 MVFSPLSLRKR
+1 M
-12 FIYKGKRITIK
+12 T
-23 LIYNI
+23 
-28 QNMAQVFKTT
+28 QVFKTT

-55 LPHIQRPFVW
+55 LPDIQRPFVW

-95 RSDYKNIGFEEKK
+95 RNDYKNIGFDEKK

-121 RLTALFAVMKN
+121 RLTTLFAVMKN
-132 QEVLTPDYEQKKIKI
+132 KEVLTPDYESKKIKI
-147 AFKPIDVTFKVG
+147 AFHPLNEIFKVG

-164 RDPEYIADLSSLWSG
+164 RDPEYIPNITSLWSG
-179 EGDFAIISSFINQ
+179 EGDYVIISEFITK

-199 SKDEEKT
+199 TKEEEKT
-206 ISANI
+206 ISTNI

-224 LEIAPNL
+224 LEIDANL
-231 EEEIVSDIFVRINS
+231 EEEIVSEIFVRINS
-245 QGVNLTQADFILTLL
+245 QGVSLTQADFILTLL

-276 DSRKIPGKETH
+276 DSRSIPEKETR

-293 LIKPDPD
+293 IIKPDPD

-306 VGLTFHRAKMKDIYS
+306 VGLTFHRAKMKDVYS
-321 IIRGRNMETGEFS
+321 VIRGRDMETGEFS

-339 QQFDKLK
+339 QQFNRMKT
-346 SNLPTI
+346 NLPVV

-378 KSAVLYS
+378 KNAVLYS
-385 YILYLVGKQNF
+385 YILYLIGKQDF
-396 NTNNHE
+396 NTQNHE
-402 LQRIIG
+402 LQKIIG

-413 ASLTGRYSS
+413 SSLTGRYSS
-422 SPETAFEKDLNRIR
+422 SPETAFEKDLNRIE
-436 EFNHDGFISGLE
+436 EFKPDEFVSGLE
-448 KIIGE
+448 KIINE
-453 KLTNDFWDIT
+453 NLTNDFWEIT

-485 NKLGSS
+485 NKLSS
-491 VLFSRKFVG
+491 PVLFSRKLVG
-500 DLYDPSLKIKK
+500 DLYDPSLKTKK

-545 FTFLEFEDNIEIS
+545 LTFLEFEDNIEIS
-558 DEKPSEY
+558 DDKPSEY
-565 FVMVKK
+565 FAMVQK
-571 RFSDNE
+571 RFSENE
-577 VKEMLN
+577 IKEMLA
-583 QHAIPENFY
+583 QHAIPDDFY

-599 LQERRKLMTGII
+599 LQKRRKLMAGII

>member
-1 MVFSPLSLRKR
+1 
-12 FIYKGKRITIK
+12 
-23 LIYNI
+23 
-28 QNMAQVFKTT
+28 MAQVFKTT
-38 DYTIGKL
+38 DYTIAKL

-55 LPHIQRPFVW
+55 LPDIQRPFVW

-95 RSDYKNIGFEEKK
+95 RSDYKNIGFDEKK

-132 QEVLTPDYEQKKIKI
+132 QEVLTPDYERKNIKI
-147 AFKPIDVTFKVG
+147 AFKPLDSTFKVG

-179 EGDFAIISSFINQ
+179 EGDFAIISSFIAN

-199 SKDEEKT
+199 SKEEEKT
-206 ISANI
+206 ISSNI

-245 QGVNLTQADFILTLL
+245 QGVSLTQADFILTLL

-276 DSRKIPGKETH
+276 DSRKIPEKETR

-306 VGLTFHRAKMKDIYS
+306 VGLTFHRAKMKDVYS
-321 IIRGRNMETGEFS
+321 IIRGRDMETGEFS

-346 SNLPTI
+346 LNLPTI

-385 YILYLVGKQNF
+385 YIIYLIGKQNF
-396 NTNNHE
+396 NTQNHE

-413 ASLTGRYSS
+413 SSLTGRYSS
-422 SPETAFEKDLNRIR
+422 SPETAFEKDLNRIK
-436 EFNHDGFISGLE
+436 EFNPDGFISGLE

-453 KLTNDFWDIT
+453 NLTNDFWDIT

-485 NKLGSS
+485 NKLGSP
-491 VLFSRKFVG
+491 VLFSRKLVG

-545 FTFLEFEDNIEIS
+545 LTFLEFEDNIEIS
-558 DEKPSEY
+558 DDKPSEY
-565 FVMVKK
+565 FAMVQK
-571 RFSDNE
+571 RFGESE
-577 VKEMLN
+577 IKEMLT

>member
-1 MVFSPLSLRKR
+1 
-12 FIYKGKRITIK
+12 
-23 LIYNI
+23 
-28 QNMAQVFKTT
+28 MAQVFKTT

-45 IDDIEIGDIA
+45 IDDIDIGDIA
-55 LPHIQRPFVW
+55 LPDIQRPFVW
-65 YKKISK
+65 YRKISK

-95 RSDYKNIGFEEKK
+95 RSDYKNIGFDEKK

-121 RLTALFAVMKN
+121 RLTALFAVIKN
-132 QEVLTPDYEQKKIKI
+132 QEVLTPDYEKKKIKI
-147 AFKPIDVTFKVG
+147 AFKPIDSTFKVG

-164 RDPEYIADLSSLWSG
+164 RDPEYVADISSLWAG
-179 EGDFAIISSFINQ
+179 EGDFSIINAFLSK
-192 LKEKREI
+192 LRETKEFDKE
-199 SKDEEKT
+199 EEKI

-216 INKYPLTA
+216 IAKYPLTA
-224 LEIAPNL
+224 LEISADLL
-231 EEEIVSDIFVRINS
+231 EETVSEIFVRINS
-245 QGVNLTQADFILTLL
+245 QGVSLTQADFILTLL

-268 KEIEQFCI
+268 KEIEQFAI
-276 DSRKIPGKETH
+276 DSRKVPDKDTRY
-287 FSSFNY
+287 SSFNY

-300 DMLRVL
+300 DMLRIL
-306 VGLTFHRAKMKDIYS
+306 VGCSFHRAKMKDVYS
-321 IIRGRNMETGEFS
+321 IIRGRDMETGEFS

-339 QQFDKLK
+339 KQFEKLK
-346 SNLPTI
+346 THLPLV

-363 ILIGG
+363 ILIGS

-378 KSAVLYS
+378 KNAVLYS
-385 YILYLVGKQNF
+385 YILYLIGKLNF
-396 NTNNHE
+396 NVSHHE

-413 ASLTGRYSS
+413 TSVTGRYSS
-422 SPETAFEKDLNRIR
+422 SPETAFEKDLNRIK
-436 EFNHDGFISGLE
+436 EFDENSFVVGLE
-448 KIIGE
+448 KIITDN
-453 KLTNDFWDIT
+453 LTNDFWEIT

-474 SPEANAFYAAL
+474 SPEANAFYASL
-485 NKLGSS
+485 NKLGSP
-491 VLFSRKFVG
+491 VLFSRKLVG

-545 FTFLEFEDNIEIS
+545 LTFLEFEDNIEIS
-558 DEKPSEY
+558 DANPSEY
-565 FVMVKK
+565 FAMVKK
-571 RFSDNE
+571 RFADNE
-577 VKEMLN
+577 LNEMLN
-583 QHAIPENFY
+583 QHAIPDNFY
-592 QLEYDDF
+592 QLEYDEF
-599 LQERRKLMTGII
+599 LQKRRKLMAGVIR
-611 KKAFNKI
+611 KAFNKI

>member
-1 MVFSPLSLRKR
+1 M
-12 FIYKGKRITIK
+12 T
-23 LIYNI
+23 
-28 QNMAQVFKTT
+28 QVFKTA

-45 IDDIEIGDIA
+45 MDDIEIGDIA
-55 LPHIQRPFVW
+55 LPDIQRPFVW

-95 RSDYKNIGFEEKK
+95 RSDYKNIGFDEKK

-132 QEVLTPDYEQKKIKI
+132 QEVLTPDYESKTIKI
-147 AFKPIDVTFKVG
+147 AFRPIDALFKVG

-164 RDPEYIADLSSLWSG
+164 RDPEYIPDLSALWSG
-179 EGDFAIISSFINQ
+179 EGDYVIISNFISA

-199 SKDEEKT
+199 TKEEEKI
-206 ISANI
+206 ISSNI

-245 QGVNLTQADFILTLL
+245 QGVSLTQADFILTLL

-276 DSRKIPGKETH
+276 DSRKIPEKETR

-306 VGLTFHRAKMKDIYS
+306 VGLTFHRAKMKDVYS
-321 IIRGRNMETGEFS
+321 IIRGRDMETEEFS
-334 EELRT
+334 EDLRT

-346 SNLPTI
+346 LNLPTI

-385 YILYLVGKQNF
+385 YILYLIGKQNF
-396 NTNNHE
+396 NTQNHE

-413 ASLTGRYSS
+413 SSLTGRYSS
-422 SPETAFEKDLNRIR
+422 SPETAFEKDLNRIK
-436 EFNHDGFISGLE
+436 EFSPDGFISGLE
-448 KIIGE
+448 KIIDE
-453 KLTNDFWDIT
+453 NLTNDFWNIT

-485 NKLGSS
+485 NKLGSP
-491 VLFSRKFVG
+491 VLFSRKLVG

-545 FTFLEFEDNIEIS
+545 LTFIEFEDNIEIS
-558 DEKPSEY
+558 DDKPSEY
-565 FVMVKK
+565 IERMKK
-571 RFSDNE
+571 RFGESE
-577 VKEMLN
+577 IKEMLA
-583 QHAIPENFY
+583 QHAIPENFD
-592 QLEYDDF
+592 QLEYDTF
-599 LQERRKLMTGII
+599 LQERRKLMAGVIR
-611 KKAFNKI
+611 KAFNKI

>member
-1 MVFSPLSLRKR
+1 M
-12 FIYKGKRITIK
+12 T
-23 LIYNI
+23 
-28 QNMAQVFKTT
+28 QVFKTT

-45 IDDIEIGDIA
+45 MDDIEIGDIA
-55 LPHIQRPFVW
+55 LPDIQRPFVW

-95 RSDYKNIGFEEKK
+95 RSDYKNIGFDEKK

-132 QEVLTPDYEQKKIKI
+132 QEVLTPDYESKAIKI
-147 AFKPIDVTFKVG
+147 AFRPIDALFKVG

-164 RDPEYIADLSSLWSG
+164 RDPEYIPDLSALWSG
-179 EGDFAIISSFINQ
+179 EGDFAIISNFISA

-199 SKDEEKT
+199 TKEEEKT
-206 ISANI
+206 ISSNI

-245 QGVNLTQADFILTLL
+245 QGVSLTQADFILTLL

-276 DSRKIPGKETH
+276 DSRKIPEKETR

-306 VGLTFHRAKMKDIYS
+306 VGLTFHRAKMKDVYS
-321 IIRGRNMETGEFS
+321 IIRGRDMETGEFS
-334 EELRT
+334 EDLRT

-346 SNLPTI
+346 INLPTI

-385 YILYLVGKQNF
+385 YILYLIGKQNF
-396 NTNNHE
+396 NTQNHE

-413 ASLTGRYSS
+413 SSLTGRYSS
-422 SPETAFEKDLNRIR
+422 SPETAFEKDLNRIK
-436 EFNHDGFISGLE
+436 EFNPDGFISGLE

-453 KLTNDFWDIT
+453 NLTNDFWDIT

-485 NKLGSS
+485 NKLGSP
-491 VLFSRKFVG
+491 VLFSRKLVG

-545 FTFLEFEDNIEIS
+545 LTFLEFEDNIEIS
-558 DEKPSEY
+558 DDKPSEY
-565 FVMVKK
+565 FAMVQK
-571 RFSDNE
+571 RFGDSE
-577 VKEMLN
+577 IKEMLG

>member
-1 MVFSPLSLRKR
+1 
-12 FIYKGKRITIK
+12 
-23 LIYNI
+23 
-28 QNMAQVFKTT
+28 MAQVFKTT
-38 DYTIGKL
+38 DYTIAKL

-55 LPHIQRPFVW
+55 LPDIQRPFVW

-132 QEVLTPDYEQKKIKI
+132 QEVLTPDYERKNIKI
-147 AFKPIDVTFKVG
+147 AFKPLDSTFKVG

-179 EGDFAIISSFINQ
+179 EGDFAIISSFIAN

-206 ISANI
+206 ISSNI

-245 QGVNLTQADFILTLL
+245 QGVSLTQADFILTLL

-276 DSRKIPGKETH
+276 DSRKIPENETR

-306 VGLTFHRAKMKDIYS
+306 VGLTFHRAKMKDVYS
-321 IIRGRNMETGEFS
+321 IIRGRDMETGEFS

-346 SNLPTI
+346 LNLPTI

-363 ILIGG
+363 VLIGG

-385 YILYLVGKQNF
+385 YIIYLIGKQNF
-396 NTNNHE
+396 NTQNHE

-413 ASLTGRYSS
+413 SSLTGRYSS
-422 SPETAFEKDLNRIR
+422 SPETAFEKDLNRIK
-436 EFNHDGFISGLE
+436 EFNPDGFISGLE

-453 KLTNDFWDIT
+453 NLTNDFWDIT

-474 SPEANAFYAAL
+474 SPEANAFYATL
-485 NKLGSS
+485 NKLGSP
-491 VLFSRKFVG
+491 VLFSRKLVG

-545 FTFLEFEDNIEIS
+545 LTFLEFEDNIEIS
-558 DEKPSEY
+558 DDKPSEY
-565 FVMVKK
+565 FAMVQK
-571 RFSDNE
+571 RFGENE
-577 VKEMLN
+577 IKEMLA

-599 LQERRKLMTGII
+599 LQKRRKLMTGII

>member
-1 MVFSPLSLRKR
+1 
-12 FIYKGKRITIK
+12 
-23 LIYNI
+23 
-28 QNMAQVFKTT
+28 MAQVFKTT
-38 DYTIGKL
+38 DYTIGRL
-45 IDDIEIGDIA
+45 MDDIEIGDIA
-55 LPHIQRPFVW
+55 LPDIQRPFVW

-95 RSDYKNIGFEEKK
+95 RSDYKNIGFDEKK
-108 RKIPR
+108 RKIPQ

-132 QEVLTPDYEQKKIKI
+132 QEVLTPDYESKAIKI
-147 AFKPIDVTFKVG
+147 AFRPINALFKVG

-164 RDPEYIADLSSLWSG
+164 RDPEYIPDLSTLWSG
-179 EGDFAIISSFINQ
+179 EGDFAIISNFISA

-199 SKDEEKT
+199 TKEEEKT
-206 ISANI
+206 ISSNI

-224 LEIAPNL
+224 LQIAPNL

-245 QGVNLTQADFILTLL
+245 QGVSLTQADFILTLL

-276 DSRKIPGKETH
+276 DSRKIPEKETR

-306 VGLTFHRAKMKDIYS
+306 VGLTFHRAKMKDVYS
-321 IIRGRNMETGEFS
+321 IIRGRDMETEEFS

-346 SNLPTI
+346 LNLPTI

-385 YILYLVGKQNF
+385 YILYLIGKQNF
-396 NTNNHE
+396 NTQNHE

-413 ASLTGRYSS
+413 SSLTGRYSS
-422 SPETAFEKDLNRIR
+422 SPETAFEKDLNRIK
-436 EFNHDGFISGLE
+436 EFNPDGFISGLE

-453 KLTNDFWDIT
+453 NLTNDFWDIT

-485 NKLGSS
+485 NKLGSP
-491 VLFSRKFVG
+491 VLFSRKLVG

-545 FTFLEFEDNIEIS
+545 LTFLEFEDNIEIS
-558 DEKPSEY
+558 DDKPSEY
-565 FVMVKK
+565 FAMVQK
-571 RFSDNE
+571 RFDGGE
-577 VKEMLN
+577 MKEMLD

-592 QLEYDDF
+592 QLEYEDF

-611 KKAFNKI
+611 KKAFNRI

>member
-1 MVFSPLSLRKR
+1 M
-12 FIYKGKRITIK
+12 T
-23 LIYNI
+23 
-28 QNMAQVFKTT
+28 QVFKTT

-55 LPHIQRPFVW
+55 LPDIQRPFVW

-95 RSDYKNIGFEEKK
+95 RNDYKNIGFDEKK

-121 RLTALFAVMKN
+121 RLTTLFAVMKN
-132 QEVLTPDYEQKKIKI
+132 KEVLTPDYESKKIKI
-147 AFKPIDVTFKVG
+147 AFHPLNEIFKVG

-164 RDPEYIADLSSLWSG
+164 RDPEYIPNITSLWSG
-179 EGDFAIISSFINQ
+179 EGDYVIISEFITK

-199 SKDEEKT
+199 TKEEEKT
-206 ISANI
+206 ISTNI

-224 LEIAPNL
+224 LEIDANL
-231 EEEIVSDIFVRINS
+231 EEEIVSEIFVRINS
-245 QGVNLTQADFILTLL
+245 QGVSLTQADFILTLL

-276 DSRKIPGKETH
+276 DSRSIPEKETR

-293 LIKPDPD
+293 IIKPDPD

-306 VGLTFHRAKMKDIYS
+306 VGLTFHRAKMKDVYS
-321 IIRGRNMETGEFS
+321 VIRGRDMETGEFS

-339 QQFDKLK
+339 QQFNRMKM
-346 SNLPTI
+346 NLPVV

-378 KSAVLYS
+378 KNAVLYS
-385 YILYLVGKQNF
+385 YILYLIGKQDF
-396 NTNNHE
+396 NTQNHE

-413 ASLTGRYSS
+413 SSLTGRYSS
-422 SPETAFEKDLNRIR
+422 SPETAFEKDLNRIE
-436 EFNHDGFISGLE
+436 EFKPDEFVSGLE
-448 KIIGE
+448 KIINE
-453 KLTNDFWDIT
+453 NLTNDFWEIT
-463 LVGQMETSSAR
+463 LVGQMETS
-474 SPEANAFYAAL
+474 
-485 NKLGSS
+485 
-491 VLFSRKFVG
+491 
-500 DLYDPSLKIKK
+500 
-511 KRLEKHHI
+511 
-519 FPRNYLISKYGFD
+519 
-532 KNKDKAKINQIAN
+532 
-545 FTFLEFEDNIEIS
+545 
-558 DEKPSEY
+558 
-565 FVMVKK
+565 
-571 RFSDNE
+571 
-577 VKEMLN
+577 
-583 QHAIPENFY
+583 
-592 QLEYDDF
+592 
-599 LQERRKLMTGII
+599 
-611 KKAFNKI
+611 

>member
-1 MVFSPLSLRKR
+1 
-12 FIYKGKRITIK
+12 
-23 LIYNI
+23 
-28 QNMAQVFKTT
+28 MAQVFKTT

-45 IDDIEIGDIA
+45 IEDIEIGDIA
-55 LPHIQRPFVW
+55 LPDIQRPFVW

-95 RSDYKNIGFEEKK
+95 RTDYKNIGFEEKK

-132 QEVLTPDYEQKKIKI
+132 QEVLTPDYEKRKIKI
-147 AFKPIDVTFKVG
+147 AFKPLDSTFKVG

-164 RDPEYIADLSSLWSG
+164 RDPEYIADLSSLWAG
-179 EGDFAIISSFINQ
+179 EGDFAIISSFIAS

-199 SKDEEKT
+199 SKDEEKA

-245 QGVNLTQADFILTLL
+245 AGVSLTQADFILTLL

-276 DSRKIPGKETH
+276 DSRKVPEKETR

-306 VGLTFHRAKMKDIYS
+306 VGLTFHRAKMKDVYS
-321 IIRGRNMETGEFS
+321 IIRGRDMETGEFS
-334 EELRT
+334 EDLRT

-346 SNLPTI
+346 LNLPTI
-352 LDNTNWQSFLK
+352 LHNTNWQSFLK
-363 ILIGG
+363 VLIGG

-385 YILYLVGKQNF
+385 YILYLIGKQNF
-396 NTNNHE
+396 NTQNHE

-422 SPETAFEKDLNRIR
+422 SPETAFEKDLNRVK
-436 EFNHDGFISGLE
+436 EFNTDGFTAGLE
-448 KIIGE
+448 KIISE
-453 KLTNDFWDIT
+453 NLTNDFWDIT

-474 SPEANAFYAAL
+474 SPEANAFYASL
-485 NKLGSS
+485 NKLGSP
-491 VLFSRKFVG
+491 VLFSRKLVG

-545 FTFLEFEDNIEIS
+545 LTFLEFEDNIEIS
-558 DEKPSEY
+558 DDKPSEY
-565 FVMVKK
+565 FAMVQK
-571 RFSDNE
+571 RFGENE
-577 VKEMLN
+577 IQEMLA

-592 QLEYDDF
+592 HLEYDEF
-599 LQERRKLMTGII
+599 LQKRRKLMAGII
-611 KKAFNKI
+611 RKAFNKI

>member
-1 MVFSPLSLRKR
+1 
-12 FIYKGKRITIK
+12 
-23 LIYNI
+23 
-28 QNMAQVFKTT
+28 MAQVFKTT

-55 LPHIQRPFVW
+55 LPDIQRPFVW

-132 QEVLTPDYEQKKIKI
+132 QEVLTPDYEKSKIKI
-147 AFKPIDVTFKVG
+147 AFNPLEGIFKVG

-164 RDPEYIADLSSLWSG
+164 RDPEYIADLSALWSG
-179 EGDFAIISSFINQ
+179 EGDFAIISSFIAQ
-192 LKEKREI
+192 LKEKRDI
-199 SKDEEKT
+199 GKSEEKT

-276 DSRKIPGKETH
+276 DSRKVPDNHTR
-287 FSSFNY
+287 FSSFNH

-306 VGLTFHRAKMKDIYS
+306 VGLTFHRAKMKDVYS
-321 IIRGRNMETGEFS
+321 IIRGRDMQTGEFS
-334 EELRT
+334 EDLRT
-339 QQFDKLK
+339 QQFEKLK
-346 SNLPTI
+346 NNLPII

-363 ILIGG
+363 ILIGS

-378 KSAVLYS
+378 KNAVLYS
-385 YILYLVGKQNF
+385 YILYLIGKENF
-396 NTNNHE
+396 STSIHE
-402 LQRIIG
+402 LQKIIG

-413 ASLTGRYSS
+413 SSLTGRYSS

-436 EFNHDGFISGLE
+436 EFSPDAFVLELE

-453 KLTNDFWDIT
+453 NLTNDFWDIS

-474 SPEANAFYAAL
+474 SPEANAFYASL

-491 VLFSRKFVG
+491 VLFSRKLVG

-519 FPRNYLISKYGFD
+519 FPRNFLISEYGFD
-532 KNKDKAKINQIAN
+532 RNKDKAKINQIAN
-545 FTFLEFEDNIEIS
+545 LTFLEFEDNIEIS
-558 DEKPSEY
+558 DAHPREY
-565 FVMVKK
+565 FAMVQK
-571 RFSDNE
+571 RFSE
-577 VKEMLN
+577 SELKEMLLN
-583 QHAIPENFY
+583 HAIPANFY
-592 QLEYDDF
+592 DLKYDEF
-599 LQERRKLMTGII
+599 LQKRRQLMAGVI

>member
-1 MVFSPLSLRKR
+1 
-12 FIYKGKRITIK
+12 
-23 LIYNI
+23 
-28 QNMAQVFKTT
+28 MAQVFKTT

-45 IDDIEIGDIA
+45 MDDIEIGDIA
-55 LPHIQRPFVW
+55 LPDIQRPFVW

-95 RSDYKNIGFEEKK
+95 RSDYKNIGFDEKK

-132 QEVLTPDYEQKKIKI
+132 QEVLTPDYESKTIKI
-147 AFKPIDVTFKVG
+147 AFRPIDAIFKVG

-164 RDPEYIADLSSLWSG
+164 RDPEYIPDLSALWSG
-179 EGDFAIISSFINQ
+179 DGDFAIISNFISA

-199 SKDEEKT
+199 TKEEEKT
-206 ISANI
+206 ISSNI

-224 LEIAPNL
+224 LEIVPNL

-245 QGVNLTQADFILTLL
+245 QGVSLTQADFILTLL

-276 DSRKIPGKETH
+276 DSRNIPEKETR

-306 VGLTFHRAKMKDIYS
+306 VGLTFHRAKMKDVYS
-321 IIRGRNMETGEFS
+321 IIRGRDMETGEFS

-346 SNLPTI
+346 LNLPTI

-378 KSAVLYS
+378 KNAVLYS
-385 YILYLVGKQNF
+385 YILYLIGKQNF
-396 NTNNHE
+396 NTQNHE

-413 ASLTGRYSS
+413 SSLTGRYSS
-422 SPETAFEKDLNRIR
+422 SPETAFEKDLNRIK
-436 EFNHDGFISGLE
+436 EFNPDGFISGLE
-448 KIIGE
+448 KIISE
-453 KLTNDFWDIT
+453 NLTNDFWDIT

-485 NKLGSS
+485 NKLGSP
-491 VLFSRKFVG
+491 VLFSRKLVG

-519 FPRNYLISKYGFD
+519 FPRNHLISKYGFD

-545 FTFLEFEDNIEIS
+545 QTFLEFEDNIEIS
-558 DEKPSEY
+558 DDKPSEY
-565 FVMVKK
+565 FAIVQK
-571 RFSDNE
+571 RFGESE
-577 VKEMLN
+577 IKEMLA

-599 LQERRKLMTGII
+599 LQERRRLMTGII

>member
-1 MVFSPLSLRKR
+1 
-12 FIYKGKRITIK
+12 
-23 LIYNI
+23 
-28 QNMAQVFKTT
+28 MAQVFKTT
-38 DYTIGKL
+38 DYTITKL

-55 LPHIQRPFVW
+55 LPDIQRPFVW

-132 QEVLTPDYEQKKIKI
+132 QEVLTPDYERKNIKI
-147 AFKPIDVTFKVG
+147 AFKPLDSTFKVG

-179 EGDFAIISSFINQ
+179 EGDFAIISSFIAN

-206 ISANI
+206 ISSNI

-245 QGVNLTQADFILTLL
+245 QGVSLTQADFILTLL

-276 DSRKIPGKETH
+276 DSRKIPEKETR

-306 VGLTFHRAKMKDIYS
+306 VGLTFHRAKMKDVYS
-321 IIRGRNMETGEFS
+321 IIRGRDMETGEFS

-346 SNLPTI
+346 LNLPTI

-363 ILIGG
+363 VLIGG

-385 YILYLVGKQNF
+385 YIIYLIGKQNF
-396 NTNNHE
+396 NTQNHE

-413 ASLTGRYSS
+413 SSLTGRYSS
-422 SPETAFEKDLNRIR
+422 SPETAFEKDLNRIK
-436 EFNHDGFISGLE
+436 EFNPDGFISGLE

-453 KLTNDFWDIT
+453 NLTNDFWDIT

-485 NKLGSS
+485 NKLGSP
-491 VLFSRKFVG
+491 VLFSRKLVG

-545 FTFLEFEDNIEIS
+545 LTFLEFEDNIEIS
-558 DEKPSEY
+558 DDKPSEY
-565 FVMVKK
+565 FAMVQK
-571 RFSDNE
+571 RFGENE
-577 VKEMLN
+577 IKEMLA

-599 LQERRKLMTGII
+599 LQKRRRLMTGII

>member
-1 MVFSPLSLRKR
+1 
-12 FIYKGKRITIK
+12 
-23 LIYNI
+23 
-28 QNMAQVFKTT
+28 MAQVFKTT

-45 IDDIEIGDIA
+45 VEDIEIGDIA
-55 LPHIQRPFVW
+55 LPDIQRPFVW
-65 YKKISK
+65 YKNISK

-80 RGYPIGYLL
+80 KGYPIGYLL

-132 QEVLTPDYEQKKIKI
+132 QEILTPDYEKKKIKI
-147 AFKPIDVTFKVG
+147 AFKPIDTTFKVG

-179 EGDFAIISSFINQ
+179 EGDFAIISSFIAQ

-199 SKDEEKT
+199 TKDEEKI
-206 ISANI
+206 ISTNI

-231 EEEIVSDIFVRINS
+231 EEEVVSDIFVRINS
-245 QGVNLTQADFILTLL
+245 QGVSLTQADFILTLL

-268 KEIEQFCI
+268 KEIERFCME
-276 DSRKIPGKETH
+276 SRKIPEKETRY
-287 FSSFNY
+287 SSFNY

-300 DMLRVL
+300 DILRVL
-306 VGLTFHRAKMKDIYS
+306 IGLTFNRAKMKDVYS
-321 IIRGRNMETGEFS
+321 IIRGRDIESGEFS
-334 EELRT
+334 ENLRT
-339 QQFDKLK
+339 SQFEKLK
-346 SNLPTI
+346 INLPTV

-385 YILYLVGKQNF
+385 YILYLVGKGHF
-396 NTNNHE
+396 NTQNHE
-402 LQRIIG
+402 LQRVIG
-408 RWFVM
+408 RWFAM

-422 SPETAFEKDLNRIR
+422 SQETSFEKDLNRIK
-436 EFNHDGFISGLE
+436 EFSKDGFINGLE

-453 KLTNDFWDIT
+453 NLTNDFWDIT

-485 NKLGSS
+485 NKLGSPI
-491 VLFSRKFVG
+491 LFSRKLVG

-545 FTFLEFEDNIEIS
+545 LTFLEFEDNIEIS
-558 DEKPSEY
+558 DAKPSEY
-565 FVMVKK
+565 FDMVKK
-571 RFSDNE
+571 RFADEELN
-577 VKEMLN
+577 EMLK

-592 QLEYDDF
+592 QLEYDEF
-599 LQERRKLMTGII
+599 LQKRRQLMAGVI

>member
-1 MVFSPLSLRKR
+1 
-12 FIYKGKRITIK
+12 
-23 LIYNI
+23 
-28 QNMAQVFKTT
+28 MAQVFKTT

-55 LPHIQRPFVW
+55 LPDIQRPFVW

-132 QEVLTPDYEQKKIKI
+132 QEILTPDYEKKKIKL
-147 AFKPIDVTFKVG
+147 AFKPIDTTFKVG

-164 RDPEYIADLSSLWSG
+164 RDPEYIANLSSLWSG
-179 EGDFAIISSFINQ
+179 EGDFAIISSFIAQ
-192 LKEKREI
+192 LKEKRDI

-231 EEEIVSDIFVRINS
+231 EEEIVSEIFVRINS
-245 QGVNLTQADFILTLL
+245 QGVSLTQADFILTLL

-276 DSRKIPGKETH
+276 DSRKIPERETRY
-287 FSSFNY
+287 SSFNY

-300 DMLRVL
+300 DMLRIL
-306 VGLTFHRAKMKDIYS
+306 VGLSFQRAKMKDVYS
-321 IIRGRNMETGEFS
+321 VIRGRDMETGEFS
-334 EELRT
+334 EDLRT
-339 QQFDKLK
+339 KQFEILK
-346 SNLPTI
+346 SHLP
-352 LDNTNWQSFLK
+352 LVQDNTNWQSFLK
-363 ILIGG
+363 ILIGS

-378 KSAVLYS
+378 KNAVLYS
-385 YILYLVGKQNF
+385 YVLYLIGKINF
-396 NTNNHE
+396 EVNNFE
-402 LQRIIG
+402 LQKIIG

-413 ASLTGRYSS
+413 TSITGRYSS
-422 SPETAFEKDLNRIR
+422 SPETAFEKDLNKVK
-436 EFNHDGFISGLE
+436 EFTATQFVEGFE
-448 KIIGE
+448 KIINDN
-453 KLTNDFWDIT
+453 LTNDFWVTT
-463 LVGQMETSSAR
+463 LVSQMETSSAR

-491 VLFSRKFVG
+491 ILFSRKLVG

-519 FPRNYLISKYGFD
+519 FPRNYLILKYGLD

-545 FTFLEFEDNIEIS
+545 LTFLEFEDNIEIS
-558 DEKPSEY
+558 DASPSEY
-565 FVMVKK
+565 FTMVKK
-571 RFSDNE
+571 RFADNE
-577 VKEMLN
+577 LIEMLN

-592 QLEYDDF
+592 QLEYDEF
-599 LQERRKLMTGII
+599 LQKRRQLMAGII